1 MNTGKQMTGGL
12 DYFRIP
18 AALLVIAIHTSPL
31 ASYSEDADYILV
43 RIFARIAVPFFLMVT
58 GYFLLPDYLG
68 QDRNIANNKKLW
80 RNLRKLLILYGS
92 AILIYLPVNLY
103 SGKLKELSVVDVLL
117 GCLFCPVGTKGSYS
131 VMQSLIFRGT
141 FYHLWY
147 FPGIILGIFLIVLL
161 AKRLPYPV
169 VCVISCLLY
178 LIGLFGDNYY
188 GLIADASIPAA
199 IYDGIFKVCVN
210 TRNGIFFTPVFL
222 VLGAGIRMRNG
233 KKEQNSSARYHSTTI
248 PDEFGKHTLVSYIS
262 VIWLF
267 LFLLMYAGM
276 IAEGMLIKHLGIGH
290 GQNCMYLLLLPCMYC
305 LIRFLLFLSWKPRPV
320 LRTIATW
327 VYILHPLS
335 IILVRGAAKVFHL
348 EKYLVEQSMIHY
360 IAVSIVTFGGVIL
373 MELLWKNIIWKKM
386 LYSSRSMDGEQK
398 FSSHARNS
406 VVRRFSGRTRA
417 SEDGKN
423 AATARAW
430 IEVDREHLQH
440 NIEEFRKLL
449 PPECEL
455 MPAVKANAYGHGA
468 VEVAKEL
475 YYMGIRAFCVASVD
489 EAVELR
495 RSGIQ
500 GDILILGITPM
511 EQIHLVHQYHLI
523 QTVVDAAY
531 AKDLNTYGKR
541 LAVHIKID
549 TGMHR
554 LGEWCEHIDS
564 ICQIYDCANLDVQGI
579 YTHLCCAES
588 ESARD
593 KEYTYRQYR
602 KFMETIQELT
612 MRGYH
617 VGKRHILAS
626 SGLLHVA
633 EFGGDY
639 ARLGI
644 AMYGVCSN
652 REESEN
658 CKVSLL
664 PVMSVKSRVEV
675 VKHLQT
681 GESAGYDLQYTADS
695 DRELAVLSIGYADG
709 IPRSLSCGHG
719 KVLIHD
725 KEALIVGRICMD
737 QMLVDVTGIED
748 VKCGDIATIM
758 GSAGKKEITAYDLA
772 EMEGTITNEIL
783 SRMGSRLNRIVV

>member
-1 MNTGKQMTGGL
+1 MNTEKQMTGGL
-12 DYFRIP
+12 DYFRIL

-31 ASYSEDADYILV
+31 TSYNEDADYILV

-58 GYFLLPDYLG
+58 GYFLLPEYLG
-68 QDRNIANNKKLW
+68 QDRDIASYKKLW

-103 SGKLKELSVVDVLL
+103 SGKMKELSFADILL
-117 GCLFCPVGTKGSYS
+117 GCLFCPVGTKDSYI

-147 FPGIILGIFLIVLL
+147 FPGIILGILLIVLL

-188 GLIADASIPAA
+188 GLIADASISAA

-233 KKEQNSSARYHSTTI
+233 K
-248 PDEFGKHTLVSYIS
+248 HTLVSYMS

-276 IAEGMLIKHLGIGH
+276 IAEGMLIKHFGIGH

-305 LIRFLLFLSWKPRPV
+305 LIRFLLSLLWKPRPV

-327 VYILHPLS
+327 VYILHPIS
-335 IILVRGAAKVFHL
+335 IILVRGAAKVLHL

-360 IAVSIVTFGGVIL
+360 IAVCMITFGGVIL

-386 LYSSRSMDGEQK
+386 LYNSRSMNGE
-398 FSSHARNS
+398 RNS
-406 VVRRFSGRTRA
+406 TS
-417 SEDGKN
+417 
-423 AATARAW
+423 RAW

-475 YYMGIRAFCVASVD
+475 YHMGIRAFCVASVD

-564 ICQIYDCANLDVQGI
+564 ICQIYDCANLNVQGI

-783 SRMGSRLNRIVV
+783 SRMGNRLNRIVV